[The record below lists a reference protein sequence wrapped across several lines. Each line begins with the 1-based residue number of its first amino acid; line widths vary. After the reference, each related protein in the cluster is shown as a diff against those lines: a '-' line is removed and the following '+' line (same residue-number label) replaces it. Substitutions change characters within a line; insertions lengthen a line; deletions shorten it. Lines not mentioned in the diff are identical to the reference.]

1 LDKVAAAGSEFVFSF
16 RALPLI
22 RMKWHARIEEWVPG
36 YYFRDTQVRGPMRRW
51 SHRHDFQ
58 AARRNGL
65 EGTLIRDRVD
75 FEIGYGWAGELVER
89 FFVLPSM
96 QKSFAHRQAQVERAL
111 QLR

>member
-1 LDKVAAAGSEFVFSF
+1 
-16 RALPLI
+16 
-22 RMKWHARIEEWVPG
+22 
-36 YYFRDTQVRGPMRRW
+36 
-51 SHRHDFQ
+51 
-58 AARRNGL
+58 
-65 EGTLIRDRVD
+65 VD